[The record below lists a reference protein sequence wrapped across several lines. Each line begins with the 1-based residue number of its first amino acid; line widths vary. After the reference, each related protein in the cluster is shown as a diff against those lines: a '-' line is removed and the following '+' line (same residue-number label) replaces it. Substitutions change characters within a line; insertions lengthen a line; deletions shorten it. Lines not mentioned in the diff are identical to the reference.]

1 MRGIP
6 ALGGHSCISSEDI
19 PVANLPFY
27 TTDSKGWPIPQQT
40 LSLPE
45 LSRAL
50 EDRVHE
56 MGKSL
61 GM

>member
-1 MRGIP
+1 MRRIS
-6 ALGGHSCISSEDI
+6 ASGGRSCISSEDI
-19 PVANLPFY
+19 PVANPPFY
-27 TTDSKGWPIPQQT
+27 ITDSKGWPIPLQA

-45 LSRAL
+45 LSGVL